1 MSDLSET
8 VLCFSHLRWRFVH
21 QRPHHLLSRCA
32 RANRVFYIEEPYY
45 DAAAPEL
52 EVETVEE
59 GVEVVV
65 PHLPRSLSGA
75 AAERAQSDLIDEL
88 LTRARVRR
96 PVVWFYTPMA
106 LAVASH
112 IEARATVYDCM
123 DELSAFL
130 GAPRELVERERK
142 LLERA
147 DVVFTGG
154 HSLYEHKRSLH
165 RNIHPFPSSV
175 DVHHFYEARS
185 LFADPPDQAGLGQ
198 PRIGFFGVIDERMD
212 LELVASVAESEPA
225 WSFVMIG
232 PTAKIDPATL
242 PRRDNIHWLG
252 PKSYKEL
259 PAYLAGWQV
268 AMLPFARND
277 STRFIS
283 PTKTPE
289 YLAAG
294 KAVVSTSIRDVVRP
308 YGEQGL
314 VWIADEPSDFA
325 AAIREALVSDREAR
339 VAQADAF
346 LADLSWDTTWE
357 EMWAHVERAA
367 RARDRRSSEDVLPPW
382 AVLASPRALAQEE

>member
-59 GVEVVV
+59 GVDVVV

-75 AAERAQSDLIDEL
+75 AAERAQSELIDDL

-112 IEARATVYDCM
+112 IEARAIVYDCM

-154 HSLYEHKRSLH
+154 HSLYEHKRALH

-175 DVHHFYEARS
+175 DVHHFHEARS
-185 LFADPPDQAGLGQ
+185 LFADPPDQAGIGQ

-225 WSFVMIG
+225 WSLVMIG

-314 VWIADEPSDFA
+314 VWIADDPSDFA
-325 AAIREALVSDREAR
+325 AAIREALESDREAR

-357 EMWAHVERAA
+357 EMWAHVEKAT
-367 RARDRRSSEDVLPPW
+367 RARDRRSSDDLLPPW
-382 AVLASPRALAQEE
+382 AVPASPRALAQEE